1 MCESSK
7 DNTRESRSKGADFM
21 ADRDPVLVSAVRT
34 PIGRFLGA
42 LSPLSAPQLGAIVI
56 REAVKRAGIPVDQID
71 EVIMGNVISAGL
83 GQAPARQ
90 AGLRGGIPDDVPAVT
105 INKVCGSGLKAV
117 MLAAQAI
124 KAGDGDLFIAG
135 GMESMSNAPYLL
147 AKARTGYRMGDATL
161 IDSVVHDGLW
171 CAVEN
176 VHMGEEAEVVAEM
189 YHVTREEQDQF
200 SYQSHMKAQVATEA
214 GRFHEEMVP
223 VEISENKGKLVV
235 DRDEPIRPDTTIEAL
250 GKLPTAFRKQS
261 GTVTAGNAP
270 GLSDGAAAT
279 IVASAAKAHEL
290 GAPVLARI
298 TGYAAAAIAPRQIFA
313 CPPRAVRKLLDR
325 TGMKLGDF
333 DVIEVNEAFAAQV
346 LANGKELDWDWE
358 RINPNG
364 GAVALGHP
372 IGASGAR
379 VLTTLV
385 YELRRRGG
393 GRGLATLCLG
403 GGGAVALAIEV

>member
-1 MCESSK
+1 
-7 DNTRESRSKGADFM
+7 M
-21 ADRDPVLVSAVRT
+21 AEPIPVLVSAVRT

-42 LSPLSAPQLGAIVI
+42 LSSLSATELGATAI
-56 REAVKRAGIPVDQID
+56 RAAVQRAGIDTGEVD
-71 EVIMGNVISAGL
+71 EVIIGNVVSAGE

-90 AGLRGGIPDDVPAVT
+90 AALGADIPADIPAVT

-124 KAGDGDLFIAG
+124 KAGDGRLYIAG

-147 AKARTGYRMGDATL
+147 PKARTGYRMGNGE
-161 IDSVVHDGLW
+161 IVDSVVHDGLW
-171 CAVEN
+171 CAFEG
-176 VHMGEEAEVVAEM
+176 VHMGEEAEIVAEK
-189 YHVTREEQDQF
+189 YGISREAQDQF
-200 SYQSHMKAQVATEA
+200 AYSSHLKAAQATES
-214 GRFHEEMVP
+214 GRFKDEMVP
-223 VEISENKGKLVV
+223 VETPSKQVATVV
-235 DRDEPIRPDTTIEAL
+235 DRDEPIRPDTSLEAL
-250 GKLPTAFRKQS
+250 GKLSPAFRKQG

-279 IVASAAKAHEL
+279 VVASEAYATAHHL
-290 GAPVLARI
+290 PILARI
-298 TGYAAAAIAPRQIFA
+298 TGYAAAAIEPKYIFA
-313 CPPRAVRKLLDR
+313 CPPRAVRKLLER
-325 TGMKLGDF
+325 TGQKMSDF

-346 LANGKELDWDWE
+346 LANGKELDWDWS
-358 RINPNG
+358 RVNPHG

-379 VLTTLV
+379 LLATLV

-403 GGGAVALAIEV
+403 GGGAVAMSVEV

>member
-1 MCESSK
+1 
-7 DNTRESRSKGADFM
+7 M
-21 ADRDPVLVSAVRT
+21 ADRDPVILSAVRT

-42 LSPLSAPQLGAIVI
+42 LSSLSATELGAIAV
-56 REAVKRAGIPVDQID
+56 REAVKRANIPVDQVD
-71 EVIMGNVISAGL
+71 EVILGNVVTAGE

-90 AGLRGGIPDDVPAVT
+90 AALHGGIPDDVPAVT

-124 KAGDGDLFIAG
+124 KAGDGDLYVAG

-147 AKARTGYRMGDATL
+147 PKARTGLRMGDATL
-161 IDSVVHDGLW
+161 VDAVVRDGLW
-171 CAVEN
+171 CAFEG

-189 YHVTREEQDQF
+189 YSVSRQEQDQF
-200 SYQSHMKAQVATEA
+200 AYSSHMKAHEATEA
-214 GRFHEEMVP
+214 GRFRDEIVP
-223 VEISENKGKLVV
+223 VAVPQKKGALLVEK
-235 DRDEPIRPDTTIEAL
+235 DESIRPDTSIEAL
-250 GKLPTAFRKQS
+250 GKLNPVFRQEY

-270 GLSDGAAAT
+270 GLNDGAAAAV
-279 IVASAAKAHEL
+279 VASEALAREL

-298 TGYAAAAIAPRQIFA
+298 TGYAAAAITPRQIFA
-313 CPPRAVRKLLDR
+313 CPPRAVRKLLQR
-325 TGMKLGDF
+325 TGLKMSDF
-333 DVIEVNEAFAAQV
+333 DVIEVNEAFSAQV
-346 LANGKELDWDWE
+346 LANGKELDWDWS
-358 RINPNG
+358 RVNPNG

-379 VLTTLV
+379 VLATLI

-403 GGGAVALAIEV
+403 GGGAVAMSIEI